1 MSKSLAKILMYLTGT
16 YALLGYAFLSIW
28 FIGIMLNLILGE
40 ISFMP
45 ALLQNTV
52 SLIETLMISG
62 FVGLIVA
69 LIFVGQFFFAYHAH
83 NVFNRL
89 SKIEAAYTTKERE
102 EYHYLPYLGISFSY
116 LFTINIKGKM
126 VPAPRVELG
135 T

>member
-1 MSKSLAKILMYLTGT
+1 MSKSLAKALMYLTGT

-45 ALLQNTV
+45 ALLQNTI
-52 SLIETLMISG
+52 SLVESLMISG

-102 EYHYLPYLGISFSY
+102 EYITYLILVILFLIYL
-116 LFTINIKGKM
+116 L
-126 VPAPRVELG
+126 
-135 T
+135 